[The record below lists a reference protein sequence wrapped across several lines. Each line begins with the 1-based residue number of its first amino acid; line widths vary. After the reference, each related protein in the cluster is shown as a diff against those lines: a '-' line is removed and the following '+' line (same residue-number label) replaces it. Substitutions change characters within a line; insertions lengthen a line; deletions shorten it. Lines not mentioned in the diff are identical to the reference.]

1 MSEPMHRT
9 TKTSLATGIR
19 TLQHEFRMLLAMHS
33 KVAHHRVADIAQ
45 LPSEKQASLRPAS
58 LGVFYQ
64 VFQIGSVVRSD
75 ELAAEEI
82 ARMNV
87 LAVSEHGSL

>member
-9 TKTSLATGIR
+9 TKTPLAAGIR

-33 KVAHHRVADIAQ
+33 KVTHHRMTDIAQ
-45 LPSEKQASLRPAS
+45 LPSEKQTSLRPTS

-64 VFQIGSVVRSD
+64 MIHIGSVVRSD

-87 LAVSEHGSL
+87 FAVSEHVSL